1 MCNDLHVID
10 IRHPNA
16 NGKGQDGFG
25 KIQIG
30 SYFLVLKVDCYMC
43 LLKTYAD
50 GDNRTRLVYL
60 LVANLTMFVYIT
72 VRYSVSLVLCH
83 KALLQN
89 F

>member
-16 NGKGQDGFG
+16 NVKGQGGFG
-25 KIQIG
+25 KIQIS
-30 SYFLVLKVDCYMC
+30 SYFLVLKVACYMC
-43 LLKTYAD
+43 LLKAYAD

-60 LVANLTMFVYIT
+60 LVANFTLLVNIT